1 MENKKELLMSYIKA
15 NVAPILVNFISGKDI
30 PGAIVI
36 SADVDVKEL
45 NGHYDGADY
54 MPPKWYNE
62 LVTNNNSKVLVIDLI
77 DSINKEEQLKFI
89 ELLEYR
95 KISTFELPKD
105 CVIIVTIQLCG
116 RAMLAPTVYILLQRN
131 IDSPLFIWT
140 EKWWKFSHWV
150 ARLFLYII
158 RKKIFKGTSRM
169 PSRTV

>member
-30 PGAIVI
+30 PSAIVI
-36 SADVDVKEL
+36 SADVDAKEL
-45 NGHYDGADY
+45 NGYYDGADY

-105 CVIIVTIQLCG
+105 CVIIVTAKEVNKDKISEEIYSL
-116 RAMLAPTVYILLQRN
+116 
-131 IDSPLFIWT
+131 
-140 EKWWKFSHWV
+140 V
-150 ARLFLYII
+150 AQI
-158 RKKIFKGTSRM
+158 
-169 PSRTV
+169 

>member
-30 PGAIVI
+30 PGAIVL
-36 SADVDVKEL
+36 SADVDAKEL
-45 NGHYDGADY
+45 NGHYNGADY

-105 CVIIVTIQLCG
+105 CVIIVTTKEVNKDKISEEIYSL
-116 RAMLAPTVYILLQRN
+116 
-131 IDSPLFIWT
+131 
-140 EKWWKFSHWV
+140 V
-150 ARLFLYII
+150 AQI
-158 RKKIFKGTSRM
+158 
-169 PSRTV
+169 